1 MDNKEG
7 VELFVFFLLSLKSLA
22 SGTGRLVVPQIAIK
36 DAIKN
41 AIKNIPQHEV
51 IA

>member
-1 MDNKEG
+1 
-7 VELFVFFLLSLKSLA
+7 LKFLA

-36 DAIKN
+36 EDAIKN
-41 AIKNIPQHEV
+41 AIKNTPLHEV